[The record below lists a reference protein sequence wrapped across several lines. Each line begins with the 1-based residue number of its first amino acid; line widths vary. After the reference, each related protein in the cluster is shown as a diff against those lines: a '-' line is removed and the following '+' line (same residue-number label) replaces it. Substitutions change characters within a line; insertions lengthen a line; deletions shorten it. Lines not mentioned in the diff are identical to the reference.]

1 MSNDDSDGLERQTGS
16 LWVVT
21 FLVDNME
28 SEEEPRDDNSYL
40 QGNFA
45 VGDPLNDFSSLS
57 NNLPPSDSASGPVT
71 TAEPLQMHNQH
82 SLWNGTN
89 NREERERKSVVQFDL
104 PDGNHDSP
112 VETPERRSSTGGSV
126 RGRAKQFLRTS
137 LRSTFNLLGGVSGEQ
152 SEKSNIA
159 EESPSQRLSRKSS
172 GGSSSS
178 LKKKRKSNK

>member
-1 MSNDDSDGLERQTGS
+1 
-16 LWVVT
+16 
-21 FLVDNME
+21 ME
-28 SEEEPRDDNSYL
+28 SEEDHRDDNSYY

-45 VGDPLNDFSSLS
+45 SGEPLNDFSSFS
-57 NNLPPSDSASGPVT
+57 NNLPPSVSASDPT
-71 TAEPLQMHNQH
+71 NEEPLQMHNQH

-89 NREERERKSVVQFDL
+89 DNNCEERERKSVVRFDL
-104 PDGNHDSP
+104 PDGNQDPP
-112 VETPERRSSTGGSV
+112 VERRGSTGGTV
-126 RGRAKQFLRTS
+126 RGRARQF

-152 SEKSNIA
+152 SLEVAA